1 MDELETINNHLRMQ
15 AGEDTDVIVGMGYD
29 PTLDKKIGI
38 TMVATGFERKDPF
51 AKPVATPIVEA
62 VPEKIVMTLD
72 VEAEAPKAV
81 TPV

>member
-1 MDELETINNHLRMQ
+1 
-15 AGEDTDVIVGMGYD
+15 
-29 PTLDKKIGI
+29 
-38 TMVATGFERKDPF
+38 MVATGFERKDPF

-81 TPV
+81 TPVMQVVLPTEETTVIESLAPTLQDLEITPVVDMHPV